1 MDLLF
6 DLFEIVGAA
15 RGDDDMGA
23 FLRQGEG
30 GCCTDTA
37 ACTRNERQLTFKLH
51 DQFADCLRR
60 GRSPDGSWSRAVP
73 DESERSLSIVSWSVS
88 SSPSRSVRTVG

>member
-1 MDLLF
+1 MPDAVAVGQVERRDGRIAAGLMDLLF
-6 DLFEIVGAA
+6 DFFEIVGAA

-30 GCCTDTA
+30 GCRADTA

-51 DQFADCLRR
+51 
-60 GRSPDGSWSRAVP
+60 S
-73 DESERSLSIVSWSVS
+73 
-88 SSPSRSVRTVG
+88 